1 MTPETE
7 GTHSRAERQAVQAT
21 AFDRI
26 GERYDEAF
34 PHKEGQLEAGEWLV
48 KQLPAGARVL
58 DVGCG
63 TGLPTA
69 RQLADA
75 GYRVT
80 GIDISDGM
88 LQLARRDV
96 PEATFHQL
104 DVADLPAK
112 GIEEGGFDA
121 VVAFFSLL
129 MLAREEIPAALGT
142 LRRLLAPGGYFLLS
156 MVEADVDAMPL
167 QFLGNRVWVSG
178 YLRDELRDVVAEAGF
193 DVLDLRHLTYAPATT
208 SVPPEVQLFV
218 YARRDAGDG
227 DS

>member
-1 MTPETE
+1 MTS
-7 GTHSRAERQAVQAT
+7 GTQDTQTSAERQALQAA

-34 PHKEGQLEAGEWLV
+34 PHKEGQLAAGGWLINR
-48 KQLPAGARVL
+48 LAPGARVL

-75 GYRVT
+75 GLKVT

-96 PEATFHQL
+96 PDATFRQI
-104 DVADLPAK
+104 DVRRLPAM
-112 GIEEGGFDA
+112 GITEAGYEA

-129 MLAREEIPAALGT
+129 MLTREEIPPT
-142 LRRLLAPGGYFLLS
+142 LRKLHALLAPGGYFLLS
-156 MVEADVDAMPL
+156 MVEADVDDMPL
-167 QFLGNRVWVSG
+167 RFLGNRVWVSG
-178 YLRDELRDVVAEAGF
+178 YLRDELRQVVADAGF
-193 DVLDLRHLTYAPATT
+193 EVLDVRHLSYAPASTT
-208 SVPPEVQLFV
+208 VPPELQLFV
-218 YARRDAGDG
+218 YARRGE
-227 DS
+227 S

>member
-1 MTPETE
+1 MTSETTRTQD
-7 GTHSRAERQAVQAT
+7 GPARAERQALQAA

-34 PHKEGQLEAGEWLV
+34 PHKEGQLEAGEWLARR
-48 KQLPAGARVL
+48 LRPGARVL

-75 GYRVT
+75 GCEVI

-96 PEATFHQL
+96 PGATFHQL
-104 DVADLPAK
+104 DVDDLPAK
-112 GIEEGGFDA
+112 GMAESGYDA

-129 MLAREEIPAALGT
+129 MLTREEIPES
-142 LRRLLAPGGYFLLS
+142 LRRLHDLLVPGGLFLLS
-156 MVEADVDAMPL
+156 MVEADIDAMPL

-178 YLRDELRDVVAEAGF
+178 YLRDELRQVVTEAGF
-193 DVLDLRHLTYAPATT
+193 DVLDLRHLSYAPATT
-208 SVPPEVQLFV
+208 TVPPEVQLFV
-218 YARRDAGDG
+218 YARRG

>member
-1 MTPETE
+1 MASDPQETPTR
-7 GTHSRAERQAVQAT
+7 TERQALQAA

-34 PHKEGQLEAGEWLV
+34 PHKEGQLEAGDWLADR
-48 KQLPAGARVL
+48 LWPGAKVL

-69 RQLADA
+69 RRLADA
-75 GYRVT
+75 GCDVT

-96 PEATFHQL
+96 PEGTFYQL
-104 DVADLPAK
+104 DVAALPAK

-129 MLAREEIPAALGT
+129 MLTREEIPPTLRT
-142 LRRLLAPGGYFLLS
+142 LRRLLKPGGHFLLS
-156 MVEADVDAMPL
+156 MVEADVDGMPL
-167 QFLGNRVWVSG
+167 RFLGNRVWVSG
-178 YLRDELRDVVAEAGF
+178 YLRDELCEVVAAAGF

-208 SVPPEVQLFV
+208 TVPPEVQLFV
-218 YARRDAGDG
+218 YARRGDR
-227 DS
+227 

>member
-1 MTPETE
+1 MTSETQ
-7 GTHSRAERQAVQAT
+7 GTQTRAERQAVQAA

-34 PHKEGQLEAGEWLV
+34 PHKEGQLAAGEWLIGR
-48 KQLPAGARVL
+48 LPAGTRVL

-69 RQLADA
+69 RQLVDA
-75 GYRVT
+75 GCHVT
-80 GIDISDGM
+80 GIDISEGM

-104 DVADLPAK
+104 DAAGLPAK
-112 GIEEGGFDA
+112 GIPAGGFDA

-129 MLAREEIPAALGT
+129 MLTRDEIPPT
-142 LRRLLAPGGYFLLS
+142 LRKLYEMLVPDGYFLLS
-156 MVEADVDAMPL
+156 MVEADVDDMPL

-178 YLRDELRDVVAEAGF
+178 YLRDELRQVVEQAGF
-193 DVLDLRHLTYAPATT
+193 DVLDLEHLTYAPATT
-208 SVPPEVQLFV
+208 TVPPEVQLFV
-218 YARRDAGDG
+218 YARRAAG
-227 DS
+227 